1 MIKIYAPASIGN
13 INVGFDILGIAI
25 SPLDHSFLGDIITIE
40 KSKYFDIN
48 VTGSFADKLPINKKD
63 NIIFH
68 CCETFSKFIGKK
80 INLKIKLEK
89 NMPIGS
95 GLGSSSCSIVA
106 SMVAI
111 NNFLGKPLNNYDL
124 LLLMGQLEG
133 KISGTIHYDN
143 VAPSFLGGLQIIINE
158 NNIISQSL
166 PYFEKWLW
174 IIAYPGIK
182 ISTLKA
188 RSILPH
194 QYSKED
200 CINQNKFLAGFI
212 HASYSKQEKLA
223 LSLMKDFIAEPY
235 RVKLLPDFFK
245 IKKELKK
252 IGALSFGISGSGP
265 TIFAI
270 CKNKKIGLNIASWLN
285 KNYLKNNKKG
295 FVVICK
301 VDKLGA
307 RQIG

>member
-1 MIKIYAPASIGN
+1 MIKIYAPASVGN

-25 SPLDHSFLGDIITIE
+25 SPLDQSYLGDIVTIE
-40 KSKYFDIN
+40 KSKYFDMT
-48 VTGSFADKLPINKKD
+48 VTGFFADKLPANKKD

-68 CCETFSKFIGKK
+68 CWKIFCKFIGKEITLK
-80 INLKIKLEK
+80 INLEK

-95 GLGSSSCSIVA
+95 GLGSSACSIVS
-106 SMVAI
+106 SMVGI
-111 NNFLGKPLNNYDL
+111 NNFLGKPLNNYEL
-124 LLLMGQLEG
+124 LILMGQLEG
-133 KISGTIHYDN
+133 KISGTVHYDN

-166 PYFEKWLW
+166 PHFKDWLW

-182 ISTLKA
+182 LSTLQA
-188 RSILPH
+188 RSILPD

-212 HASYSKQEKLA
+212 HASYSKQEELA
-223 LSLMKDFIAEPY
+223 LKLMKDFIIEPY
-235 RVKLLPDFFK
+235 RIKLLPNFFK
-245 IKKELKK
+245 IKKELKN

-265 TIFAI
+265 TIFAV
-270 CKNKKIGLNIASWLN
+270 CKNKTIGLNIANWLH
-285 KNYLKNNKKG
+285 KNYLKKNKNG
-295 FVVICK
+295 FVKICK